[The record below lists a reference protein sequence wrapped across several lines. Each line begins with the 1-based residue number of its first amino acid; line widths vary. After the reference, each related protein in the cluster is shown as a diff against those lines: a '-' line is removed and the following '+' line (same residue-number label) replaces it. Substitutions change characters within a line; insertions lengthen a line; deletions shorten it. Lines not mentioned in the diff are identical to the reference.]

1 MQEETKPVTFG
12 GVFDMAVQAV
22 ETMGDPCKARE
33 LEEMWAE
40 VEESKTLER
49 LREFAAADE
58 YYPGRFCLQIGGDHE
73 GEAWTKDDG
82 GYRVILHGDKPRHVD
97 TIEEAKEL
105 MVQTVHQRE
114 VGQ

>member
-1 MQEETKPVTFG
+1 MFAIALE
-12 GVFDMAVQAV
+12 AV
-22 ETMGDPCKARE
+22 ETLFGDPSKARE

-97 TIEEAKEL
+97 TIAEAKEL
-105 MVQTVHQRE
+105 MVQRVCQRE
-114 VGQ
+114 AGQ

>member
-1 MQEETKPVTFG
+1 MQETKSTTRTFRE
-12 GVFDMAVQAV
+12 VFAIALEALELFGSEQ
-22 ETMGDPCKARE
+22 ARE

-105 MVQTVHQRE
+105 MVQTVYQRE
-114 VGQ
+114 HQ